1 MRRGHRYRLAA
12 TCASLVVAL
21 GISLVAAASL
31 ASAHRSG
38 CHAAHTC
45 PSDHHTYVWKGLR
58 CTSYA
63 AERRPSDTVVVKVDG
78 RSYYCTR
85 VSGGGSGGTPA
96 KPRSSCG
103 VERWAVKT
111 LTDPDARK
119 VVLRPRATS
128 VRALTRRRVPRV
140 GDSSPRIVG
149 IETHVYRVRARLV
162 EAKIEA
168 DSDVHLVIADR
179 RSPKTTMIVELPAS
193 SCTTGAR
200 SALRRR
206 MASARKAFVRACGTP
221 PRSGFRGLGGEAVL
235 TGVGFVDTIHGQ
247 RGVAP
252 NGIEL
257 HPLLTF
263 RFRGSRCAGGS

>member
-1 MRRGHRYRLAA
+1 MWRRRKCRLA
-12 TCASLVVAL
+12 TLCASFVLAL
-21 GISLVAAASL
+21 GISLVAATSF
-31 ASAHRSG
+31 ASAHRNG
-38 CHAAHTC
+38 CHEAHTC
-45 PSDHHTYVWKGLR
+45 PSDHHTYVWKGLL

-63 AERRPSDTVVVKVDG
+63 SERRPSDTVVVTVDG
-78 RSYYCTR
+78 RTYYCTR

-119 VVLRPRATS
+119 VVLRPRTTS
-128 VRALTRRRVPRV
+128 VRALTRRRVPHV
-140 GDSSPRIVG
+140 GDSTPRIAG

-162 EAKIEA
+162 AAKIEA

-179 RSPKTTMIVELPAS
+179 RSPKTTMIVELPAG
-193 SCTTGAR
+193 SCTTGAPK
-200 SALRRR
+200 ALRQR
-206 MASARKAFVRACGTP
+206 MARARVAFLRDCGTP
-221 PRSGFRGLGGEAVL
+221 PHSGFRSLSGEAVL

-257 HPLLTF
+257 HPLLAF
-263 RFRGSRCAGGS
+263 RFRGSRCKGA